1 MALLL
6 WGRSTEPFLEQDS
19 VRGCDLLG
27 RDVRRNRQDGE
38 GQAFAL
44 ALWKSSADIPYNVP
58 VKRHRGEP
66 GQCTGTVRHLR
77 PLPSTTSGL
86 RSTFPSAQCCSPFVC
101 GTTASCFESA
111 GHTHS
116 RPPSSSELTTGSRVL
131 VHCPPCPHIKGIGS
145 QRLAANVSSTANC
158 GTSSQASCVASSS
171 LYSAVSTHR

>member
-1 MALLL
+1 MWLCSF
-6 WGRSTEPFLEQDS
+6 GGDRPSRSWITS
-19 VRGCDLLG
+19 GCDLLG

-44 ALWKSSADIPYNVP
+44 ALWKSSKDIPYKVP
-58 VKRHRGEP
+58 VQYVISAHSLP
-66 GQCTGTVRHLR
+66 PHLA
-77 PLPSTTSGL
+77 SGAL
-86 RSTFPSAQCCSPFVC
+86 SLLLSAARLLCAD
-101 GTTASCFESA
+101 TTASCFESA

-131 VHCPPCPHIKGIGS
+131 DHCPPCPHIKGIGS

-171 LYSAVSTHR
+171 LSSAVSTHR